1 MVPRSR
7 ESYLLKGVHCFG
19 SIWQPCAI
27 SGNPARFVLNNGLEV
42 VRIAV
47 PRFFKEWFD
56 INRVTFD
63 HPRRGRKWFVPDLLP
78 AQSVRA
84 ITLSPALTS
93 LTNRLLELNIRP
105 HEAHTCPPIVLPVPG
120 DGEGIIEGAIYPL
133 FNIII
138 LFPSHHLIISS
149 CTVLRIWPDL
159 ACRGFAEELGHVSV
173 GGNIQSSCDSG
184 GNRSRDLR
192 L

>member
-1 MVPRSR
+1 MKTL
-7 ESYLLKGVHCFG
+7 EQQK
-19 SIWQPCAI
+19 PCRDGKPHI
-27 SGNPARFVLNNGLEV
+27 IECKRHETQTLPNVLFSQNLMS
-42 VRIAV
+42 
-47 PRFFKEWFD
+47 
-56 INRVTFD
+56 
-63 HPRRGRKWFVPDLLP
+63 LP
-78 AQSVRA
+78 GEAFHLQYHIPS
-84 ITLSPALTS
+84 S
-93 LTNRLLELNIRP
+93 LF
-105 HEAHTCPPIVLPVPG
+105 PIVPFLAMKQYEFMGEILPSFAVAIVIGPIRCRSLPPPRMETAAFISSAKQ
-120 DGEGIIEGAIYPL
+120 EGLWVSNILVAI
-133 FNIII
+133 NNII

>member
-1 MVPRSR
+1 MTTPRKDEAKTMTYS
-7 ESYLLKGVHCFG
+7 
-19 SIWQPCAI
+19 SIT
-27 SGNPARFVLNNGLEV
+27 
-42 VRIAV
+42 AV
-47 PRFFKEWFD
+47 SSEAWAKLRDWAS
-56 INRVTFD
+56 VAG
-63 HPRRGRKWFVPDLLP
+63 RGRLLLSGSVAHASLKTAVSVFVCYLHP
-78 AQSVRA
+78 
-84 ITLSPALTS
+84 IY
-93 LTNRLLELNIRP
+93 NI
-105 HEAHTCPPIVLPVPG
+105 
-120 DGEGIIEGAIYPL
+120 
-133 FNIII
+133 III